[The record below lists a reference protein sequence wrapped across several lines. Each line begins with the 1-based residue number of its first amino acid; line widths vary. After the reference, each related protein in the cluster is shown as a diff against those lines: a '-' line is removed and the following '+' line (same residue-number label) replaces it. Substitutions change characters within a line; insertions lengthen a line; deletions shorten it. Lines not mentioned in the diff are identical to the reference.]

1 MINNISNNNSSND
14 SARTDVRTVCPGMF
28 FRHFKNKMY
37 QALAVAEHSETGEM
51 LVIYQAL
58 YGSYR
63 VYARPYDMF
72 LSEVDH
78 EKYPDVKQK
87 YRFEQVAADDV
98 EAVAEEAER
107 LRRGSEKA
115 AENTHEA
122 AEIERNLQQ

>member
-1 MINNISNNNSSND
+1 
-14 SARTDVRTVCPGMF
+14 
-28 FRHFKNKMY
+28 MY

-51 LVIYQAL
+51 LVVYQAL

-87 YRFEQVAADDV
+87 YRFEQIAAEDV
-98 EAVAEEAER
+98 EAAAEEAEK
-107 LRRGSEKA
+107 LRRSSEKA
-115 AENTHEA
+115 AQDTQDD
-122 AEIERNLQQ
+122 AEPERNA

>member
-1 MINNISNNNSSND
+1 MSNDISNNKLSD
-14 SARTDVRTVCPGMF
+14 SARTDARTVRPGMF

-51 LVIYQAL
+51 LVVYQAL

-87 YRFEQVAADDV
+87 YRFEQIAAEDV
-98 EAVAEEAER
+98 EAAAEEAEK
-107 LRRGSEKA
+107 LRRSSENA
-115 AENTHEA
+115 ARDTQDD
-122 AEIERNLQQ
+122 AETERNA

>member
-1 MINNISNNNSSND
+1 MNSDELNNNINTD
-14 SARTDVRTVCPGMF
+14 ERIARSGMF
-28 FRHFKNKMY
+28 FRHFKNKLY
-37 QALAVAEHSETGEM
+37 QALAVAEHSETGER

-87 YRFEQVAADDV
+87 YRFEQVDAEDV
-98 EAVAEEAER
+98 ERVADEIAQLRMKNTDSANAER
-107 LRRGSEKA
+107 NE
-115 AENTHEA
+115 
-122 AEIERNLQQ
+122 

>member
-1 MINNISNNNSSND
+1 MNNDKLNNNTTTN
-14 SARTDVRTVCPGMF
+14 VRIVRPGMF
-28 FRHFKNKMY
+28 FRHFKNKLY

-87 YRFEQVAADDV
+87 YRFEQINAEDV
-98 EAVAEEAER
+98 EMVADEISKLRMKNTDSANAER
-107 LRRGSEKA
+107 NE
-115 AENTHEA
+115 
-122 AEIERNLQQ
+122 

>member
-1 MINNISNNNSSND
+1 MSNDISNNKLSD
-14 SARTDVRTVCPGMF
+14 SARTVRPGMF

-51 LVIYQAL
+51 LVVYQAL

-87 YRFEQVAADDV
+87 YRFEQIAAEDV
-98 EAVAEEAER
+98 EAAAEEAEK
-107 LRRGSEKA
+107 LRRSSEKA
-115 AENTHEA
+115 AQDTQDD
-122 AEIERNLQQ
+122 AETERNA

>member
-1 MINNISNNNSSND
+1 
-14 SARTDVRTVCPGMF
+14 
-28 FRHFKNKMY
+28 
-37 QALAVAEHSETGEM
+37 M

-87 YRFEQVAADDV
+87 YRFEQVAAEDV
-98 EAVAEEAER
+98 EAAAEEAEK
-107 LRRGSEKA
+107 LRRSSENA
-115 AENTHEA
+115 AQDTQDDVET
-122 AEIERNLQQ
+122 ERNA

>member
-1 MINNISNNNSSND
+1 MSNNISNNKLSD
-14 SARTDVRTVCPGMF
+14 SARTDARTVHPGMF

-51 LVIYQAL
+51 LVVYQAL

-87 YRFEQVAADDV
+87 YRFEQVAAEDV
-98 EAVAEEAER
+98 EAAAEEAEK
-107 LRRGSEKA
+107 LRRSSEKA
-115 AENTHEA
+115 AQDTQDD
-122 AEIERNLQQ
+122 AETERNA

>member
-1 MINNISNNNSSND
+1 MSNDISNNKSD
-14 SARTDVRTVCPGMF
+14 SCARTDARTVHPGMF

-87 YRFEQVAADDV
+87 YRFEQIAAEDV
-98 EAVAEEAER
+98 EAVAEEAEK
-107 LRRGSEKA
+107 LRRGAEKA
-115 AENTHEA
+115 AEDIHDDAEA
-122 AEIERNLQQ
+122 ERNLYQ